1 MQGLSRSS
9 PMTTRFPALAS
20 RDYRLFWSGQ
30 AISLIGTWMQ
40 STVQPYLAYRLTGQP
55 IFLGAI
61 GFATTLPTLLLT
73 LPGGVLVERV
83 DKRRVVIVMQ
93 TVMMLQAF
101 ALGALALSGH
111 ISIWHIAALAFVLG
125 AANSIEITA
134 RQSLMIEL
142 VGKEALPNAI
152 ALNSTIFNAAR
163 VLGPMASAPFLVLL
177 KDNGEGWAF
186 LANGVSYLFVIV
198 SLLLIRTRTPPAPA
212 PKGVSGMAQ
221 FREGQRYVARTP
233 VVRLLVSMAAM
244 LGLVGVPFS
253 QQIPVFARDVLRQTA
268 DTAATVATRNSLL
281 VTAVG
286 VGALVAAV
294 SLTLLSGTRHKGRLL
309 IAGQLMFASG
319 LMALALTKT
328 LAVTLPL
335 LALVGWGLVTQLAM
349 TNTLIQLVVPN
360 ELRGRVISTYLWALQ
375 GVAPFGSLL
384 IGGLAQWLGAPAA
397 VLIGGAVCLLASVGI
412 HTLTPTLRQFRE

>member
-1 MQGLSRSS
+1 MIS
-9 PMTTRFPALAS
+9 TRFPAFAS

-30 AISLIGTWMQ
+30 AISLVGTWMQ

-55 IFLGAI
+55 IFLGVI

-73 LPGGVLVERV
+73 LPGGVLVERL

-101 ALGALALSGH
+101 ALGALAFSGH

-198 SLLLIRTRTPPAPA
+198 SLLLIRTRTPPIPA

-233 VVRLLVSMAAM
+233 VVRLLVTMAAM

-253 QQIPVFARDVLRQTA
+253 Q
-268 DTAATVATRNSLL
+268 
-281 VTAVG
+281 
-286 VGALVAAV
+286 
-294 SLTLLSGTRHKGRLL
+294 
-309 IAGQLMFASG
+309 
-319 LMALALTKT
+319 
-328 LAVTLPL
+328 
-335 LALVGWGLVTQLAM
+335 
-349 TNTLIQLVVPN
+349 
-360 ELRGRVISTYLWALQ
+360 
-375 GVAPFGSLL
+375 
-384 IGGLAQWLGAPAA
+384 
-397 VLIGGAVCLLASVGI
+397 
-412 HTLTPTLRQFRE
+412 